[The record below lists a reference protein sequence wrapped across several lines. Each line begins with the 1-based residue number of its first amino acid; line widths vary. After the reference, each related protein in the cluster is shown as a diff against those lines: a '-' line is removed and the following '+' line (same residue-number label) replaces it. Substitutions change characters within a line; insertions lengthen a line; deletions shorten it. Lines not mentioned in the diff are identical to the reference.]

1 MTLTATLR
9 HAKQVLSTSAQ
20 IAPRLPLDGSGRNP
34 QEMTAD
40 FDTVDYFTDQSLV
53 PDPHPYFDHLRSKC
67 PVVREPHYGVL
78 AVTGFEEATA
88 VLKDADTFSSCIAVA
103 GPFPPLPFT
112 PEGDDITD
120 QIMAH
125 RSMMP
130 MFEHMVTMDPPDH
143 TNARSL
149 LNRLLTPSR
158 LKENEDFMWR
168 LADECLDDFI
178 ANGKCEFLSA
188 YAKPFSTLVIAD
200 LLGVPEADHEEFR
213 SVLGAPR
220 PGAQVGSLDGEL
232 VGSNPL
238 QWLDDTFVAYLEDR
252 RKTPRDD
259 VLTALA
265 TAKYPDGSTPDAL
278 DVARSA
284 TFLFAAGQETT
295 TKLLSASLRVL
306 GDQPE
311 IQEALRRDRSRIPT
325 FIEESLRMDAP
336 VKSQFRLAKKN
347 TRVGDMEVS
356 AGTTMMICPGAVNR
370 DPVRFE
376 NPHEFSLDR
385 KNVREH
391 IAFGRGVHSCP
402 GGPLARVEGRVSI
415 ERILDRMS
423 EITIDEDK
431 HGSAGS
437 RSYNYEPTFILRGL
451 TEINIKFTPTS
462 APA

>member
-1 MTLTATLR
+1 
-9 HAKQVLSTSAQ
+9 
-20 IAPRLPLDGSGRNP
+20 
-34 QEMTAD
+34 MTAD

-67 PVVREPHYGVL
+67 PVVREPNYGVL
-78 AVTGFEEATA
+78 AITGYDEANT
-88 VLKDADTFSSCIAVA
+88 VLKDTDTFSSCIAVA

-112 PEGDDITD
+112 PEGDDITQ
-120 QIMAH
+120 QITDH
-125 RSMMP
+125 RQLMP
-130 MFEHMVTMDPPDH
+130 LFEHMVTMDPPDH

-168 LADECLDDFI
+168 LADECLDDFV

-188 YAKPFSTLVIAD
+188 FAKPFSLLVIAD
-200 LLGVPEADHEEFR
+200 LLGVPHEDHDEFR
-213 SVLGAPR
+213 AVLGAPR
-220 PGAQVGSLDGEL
+220 PGSQVGSLEGEL
-232 VGSNPL
+232 VSSNPL
-238 QWLDDTFVAYLEDR
+238 EWLDEKFISYLEAR
-252 RKTPRDD
+252 RKAPQDD

-265 TAKYPDGSTPDAL
+265 TAKYPDGSTPP
-278 DVARSA
+278 VIEVVRSA

-295 TKLLSASLRVL
+295 TKLLSASIKVL
-306 GDQPE
+306 GDRQD
-311 IQEALRRDRSRIPT
+311 IQAALRKDRSRIPI
-325 FIEESLRMDAP
+325 FVEESLRMDAP

-347 TRVGDMEVS
+347 THLGETDVP
-356 AGTTMMICPGAVNR
+356 AGTTVMVCPGAVNR

-376 NPHEFSLDR
+376 NPHDFSLDR

-415 ERILDRMS
+415 ERILDRMAD
-423 EITIDEDK
+423 ITIDEDK
-431 HGSAGS
+431 HGPAGD

-451 TEINIKFTPTS
+451 TEINIRFTPVS
-462 APA
+462 

>member
-1 MTLTATLR
+1 MT
-9 HAKQVLSTSAQ
+9 
-20 IAPRLPLDGSGRNP
+20 
-34 QEMTAD
+34 D
-40 FDTVDYFTDQSLV
+40 FDTVDFYTDPSLV

-78 AVTGFEEATA
+78 AVTGFDEATTI
-88 VLKDADTFSSCIAVA
+88 LKDADTFSACISVA

-120 QIMAH
+120 QIAAH
-125 RSMMP
+125 RSQMP
-130 MFEHMVTMDPPDH
+130 MFEHMVTMDPPEH

-178 ANGKCEFLSA
+178 SEGKCEFLSA
-188 YAKPFSTLVIAD
+188 YAKPFSMLVIAD
-200 LLGVPEADHEEFR
+200 LLGVPEEDHTQFR
-213 SVLGAPR
+213 TVLGAPR
-220 PGAQVGSLDGEL
+220 PGAIVGSLDHDDL
-232 VGSNPL
+232 VGTNPL
-238 QWLDDTFVAYLEDR
+238 EWLDEKFIGYLEDR
-252 RKTPRDD
+252 RKEPRDD

-265 TAKYPDGSTPDAL
+265 TAKYPDGSTPP
-278 DVARSA
+278 VIEVVRSA

-295 TKLLSASLRVL
+295 TKLLSASLKVL
-306 GDQPE
+306 GERPD
-311 IQEALRRDRSRIPT
+311 IQETLRKDRSRIPI
-325 FIEESLRMDAP
+325 FVEESLRMEAP
-336 VKSQFRLAKKN
+336 VKSQHRLATKN
-347 TRVGDMEVS
+347 TRVGEVDVP
-356 AGTTMMICPGAVNR
+356 AGTTLMVCPGAVNR

-402 GGPLARVEGRVSI
+402 GGPLARVEGRVSV

-423 EITIDEDK
+423 DITIDEEK
-431 HGSAGS
+431 HGPAGD
-437 RSYNYEPTFILRGL
+437 RRYTYEPTFILRGL
-451 TEINIKFTPTS
+451 TEINIKFTPV
-462 APA
+462 A

>member
-1 MTLTATLR
+1 MT
-9 HAKQVLSTSAQ
+9 
-20 IAPRLPLDGSGRNP
+20 
-34 QEMTAD
+34 D
-40 FDTVDYFTDQSLV
+40 FDTVDFYTDPSLV

-78 AVTGFEEATA
+78 AVTGFEEATTI
-88 VLKDADTFSSCIAVA
+88 LKDADTFSACISVA

-120 QIMAH
+120 QIAAH
-125 RSMMP
+125 RSQMP
-130 MFEHMVTMDPPDH
+130 MFEHMVTMDPPEH

-178 ANGKCEFLSA
+178 SEGKCEFLSA
-188 YAKPFSTLVIAD
+188 YAKPFSMLVIAD
-200 LLGVPEADHEEFR
+200 LLGVPEEDHTQFR
-213 SVLGAPR
+213 TVLGAPR
-220 PGAQVGSLDGEL
+220 PGAIVGSLDHDDL
-232 VGSNPL
+232 VGTNPL
-238 QWLDDTFVAYLEDR
+238 EWLDEKFIGYLEDR
-252 RKTPRDD
+252 RKEPRDD

-265 TAKYPDGSTPDAL
+265 TAKYPDGSTPP
-278 DVARSA
+278 VIEVVRSA

-295 TKLLSASLRVL
+295 TKLLSASLKVL
-306 GDQPE
+306 GERPD
-311 IQEALRRDRSRIPT
+311 IQETLRKDRSRIPI
-325 FIEESLRMDAP
+325 FVEESLRMEAP
-336 VKSQFRLAKKN
+336 VKSQHRLATKN
-347 TRVGDMEVS
+347 TRVGEVDVP
-356 AGTTMMICPGAVNR
+356 AGTTLMVCPGAVNR

-423 EITIDEDK
+423 DITIDEEK
-431 HGSAGS
+431 HGPAGD
-437 RSYNYEPTFILRGL
+437 RRYTYEPTFILRGL
-451 TEINIKFTPTS
+451 TEINIKFTPV
-462 APA
+462 A